1 MIAVTC
7 PTGRIAGILVPRL
20 LRRGHPVRV
29 LCRSPGHIDNLSAL
43 GAEVIRGTLF
53 DPDRLEIFLRDAR
66 STFLVTPLFENP
78 SDEARAGQAIAAA
91 HAGSMV
97 DHLIF
102 LSVLGSEAAP
112 APSLAAK
119 AEVEQQL
126 ADTGRDFTFLH
137 AAFLMENFSLLH
149 NELDNGV
156 LALPAPTD
164 SPFPVVAG
172 SDIAGTA
179 LLALARG
186 PIGTE
191 RIELTAPQVLTPER
205 IAEVFSEALGH
216 RVRATEVGARDYT
229 RRLEAAGLPR
239 HRAVHLAGL
248 AGHLAEWSGSQPAAE
263 NPLAELGGEP
273 TSLEAFARR
282 AAEEWYARL

>member
-29 LCRSPGHIDNLSAL
+29 LCRSPGHIDSLSAL
-43 GAEVIRGTLF
+43 GAEVIRGSLF
-53 DPDRLEIFLRDAR
+53 ESDRLEIFLRDVR

-78 SDEARAGQAIAAA
+78 SEEARAGQAVAAA
-91 HAGSMV
+91 HAGSEV
-97 DHLIF
+97 DHLIY

-119 AEVEQQL
+119 AKVEQQL

-137 AAFLMENFSLLH
+137 AAFLMENLSLLH
-149 NELDNGV
+149 NELDNGI
-156 LALPAPTD
+156 LALPVPTD

-172 SDIAGTA
+172 SDVACTA

-186 PIGTE
+186 PSGAE
-191 RIELTAPQVLTPER
+191 RLELTTSAILTPEG

-216 RVRATEVGARDYT
+216 RVRAIEVDAHDYT

-239 HRAVHLAGL
+239 HRAAHLAGL

-273 TSLEAFARR
+273 TSLEAFTSR
-282 AAEEWYARL
+282 AAEEWYAQI